1 MSVPAAPSKNSDVI
15 ADADDAAQQ
24 QHRESNWDSWF
35 CDALPLSLQ
44 VYSAN
49 QLCVD
54 AAADKGNKSDLIDV
68 RY

>member
-1 MSVPAAPSKNSDVI
+1 MSVPAAPNRNSDAI

-24 QHRESNWDSWF
+24 QHRESDWDNWF
-35 CDALPLSLQ
+35 CALPLSLQ

-49 QLCVD
+49 RLCVD
-54 AAADKGNKSDLIDV
+54 AAADNKGNKSDLIDV

>member
-1 MSVPAAPSKNSDVI
+1 MLSVPAAPNKNSDAI
-15 ADADDAAQQ
+15 ADADDAVQQ

-35 CDALPLSLQ
+35 CALSLSLQ

-49 QLCVD
+49 RLCVD